1 MELRR
6 THHGHP
12 RLRSL
17 VVAGAAGVV
26 ALSVV
31 GSAPNS
37 GCNQRDD
44 GARRRDH
51 DDRGRFDHDGG
62 RRSDDRRAGH
72 DSSGGTDNRRRG
84 HDDRAATASSSEF
97 AAALEAECEG
107 DTGNQLLASGLQVV
121 IGADGSLRIVEIVLA
136 CDIEFIGAVDE
147 ALGRPTTNVEALIAD
162 PANNVTPSQDQTD
175 LLNEE
180 LATYWRIADAW
191 AQSQGGAAP
200 DEDATDDRRGGGG
213 DHGARLHRRRRSR
226 RQPPA
231 RCAPRRPTRRVLPPR
246 TRQIC
251 RVRRPRIAAAVL

>member
-31 GSAPNS
+31 GSAQS
-37 GCNQRDD
+37 A
-44 GARRRDH
+44 GATSETTVPGDETTTTGA
-51 DDRGRFDHDGG
+51 DSTTTEAATPTTDEPATTAAAAPTTA
-62 RRSDDRRAGH
+62 AGATTT
-72 DSSGGTDNRRRG
+72 GP
-84 HDDRAATASSSEF
+84 ATASSSEF

-121 IGADGSLRIVEIVLA
+121 MGADGSLRIVEIVLA

-147 ALGRPTTNVEALIAD
+147 ALGRPTTNIEALIAD

-200 DEDATDDRRGGGG
+200 DEDAT
-213 DHGARLHRRRRSR
+213 ATT
-226 RQPPA
+226 A
-231 RCAPRRPTRRVLPPR
+231 VE
-246 TRQIC
+246 
-251 RVRRPRIAAAVL
+251 AAATTEAPASSAPEEPATTTG